1 MDWRMRLFSY
11 LFAVF
16 FGVLL
21 AQFLFSDSDSPS
33 APQELPEGT
42 PEEVVELRARLQ
54 SEHSL
59 RRQLES
65 RIARLEAANP
75 RLNVGNPAAEDI
87 AETAPETATGIGIV
101 PSSAE
106 TGLSDP
112 LATESVSQARP
123 NSKPRT
129 IEEVLTEARFPAIFQ
144 VIADRVSLGEID
156 AAVRDLQQVEEAL
169 ESLPGGG
176 PLAGLEPF
184 VDGAMNYW
192 VPQVLSSCK
201 GSGAEWLRLFVRV
214 REMEWQGVER
224 GPLLNLIAVDE
235 FLALAVYSI
244 PEPTDSSVRLLLD
257 HMTECFVATGWLSDQ
272 ELAALSLL
280 PGEEVVRFL
289 ERIWADSSQN
299 RDSVLAA
306 LTQVSH
312 PSGRALLQRILPQVE
327 NLKARSALE
336 IWLKR

>member
-33 APQELPEGT
+33 APQELPGGT

-54 SEHSL
+54 SEQSL

-87 AETAPETATGIGIV
+87 AETATGIGIV

-129 IEEVLTEARFPAIFQ
+129 IDEVLTEARFPAIFQ
-144 VIADRVSLGEID
+144 VIADRVSVGEID

-169 ESLPGGG
+169 E
-176 PLAGLEPF
+176 
-184 VDGAMNYW
+184 
-192 VPQVLSSCK
+192 
-201 GSGAEWLRLFVRV
+201 
-214 REMEWQGVER
+214 
-224 GPLLNLIAVDE
+224 
-235 FLALAVYSI
+235 
-244 PEPTDSSVRLLLD
+244 
-257 HMTECFVATGWLSDQ
+257 
-272 ELAALSLL
+272 
-280 PGEEVVRFL
+280 
-289 ERIWADSSQN
+289 
-299 RDSVLAA
+299 
-306 LTQVSH
+306 
-312 PSGRALLQRILPQVE
+312 
-327 NLKARSALE
+327 AR
-336 IWLKR
+336 